1 MSELETITVQEAP
14 VVITDKKIEGY
25 IQTIGRRKNATAVV
39 RMSDAKKMNFVI
51 NGKEGLSNYFSV
63 EELIKVVQE
72 PFTKGNIER
81 NFEFSIMVS
90 GGGISAQAGAVR
102 HGIARAILELDPA
115 MRTTLK
121 KLGHLKRDPRRKERK
136 KPGLKKARKS
146 PAWSKR

>member
-1 MSELETITVQEAP
+1 MSELETTTQEAP

-25 IQTIGRRKNATAVV
+25 IQTIGRRKNATAIV
-39 RMSDAKKMNFVI
+39 RMSDAKKTSFTI

-81 NFEFSIMVS
+81 QFEFSIMVS
-90 GGGISAQAGAVR
+90 GGGIAAQAGAVR
-102 HGIARAILELDPA
+102 HGIARALVELDPA
-115 MRTTLK
+115 MRTVLK

-136 KPGLKKARKS
+136 KPGLKKARKR